1 VCGFAIIGLCV
12 QYVNIKA
19 MVVYKIAR
27 DSFGKCVGTLSTY
40 THIFQFFLVTWVS
53 NILLM
58 KTVMTVNFPQLK
70 TGVAIILYMHN
81 KVKSKKFMIL
91 WYS

>member
-1 VCGFAIIGLCV
+1 VCGFAIIGLCL
-12 QYVNIKA
+12 QYMTIKA
-19 MVVYKIAR
+19 MVVYKIAK
-27 DSFGKCVGTLSTY
+27 DLFGKCVGTLSAY

-58 KTVMTVNFPQLK
+58 RTVTTVNFPQLK
-70 TGVAIILYMHN
+70 TGVGIILYMHS
-81 KVKSKKFMIL
+81 KVKSKKFMIM